1 MSWQHSLW
9 RTVAR
14 VRGALGGGPPPG
26 LRALTYHSVG
36 TTPAFDP
43 YGTAMATGLFEA
55 HLDLVV
61 SLKARLAPAALERPA
76 DPAPRIALTFDDGYR
91 DTLLTA
97 APLLV
102 ARGLPF
108 TVFVPPGHLDD
119 VAGLYLTKAQV
130 RELAALPGARIG
142 AHGGRHVPLP
152 ALSDAELAREL
163 TDSRARLSDLLG
175 RPVTAMSYPYG
186 RLDRRVRDAASAAGF
201 TLAAT
206 SRYGTTLPDDD
217 PLLLRRTEAVAWD
230 TVDDLRLKL
239 TGAWDLFALR
249 QDGFG

>member
-9 RTVAR
+9 RAVALG
-14 VRGALGGGPPPG
+14 RGALGGGPPPG

-36 TTPAFDP
+36 TTPSCDP
-43 YGTAMATGLFEA
+43 YGTAMAAGLFEA
-55 HLDLVV
+55 HLDLLV
-61 SLKARLAPAALERPA
+61 SLKGLLAPAPLELPA
-76 DPAPRIALTFDDGYR
+76 DPAPRVAVTFDDGYR
-91 DTLLTA
+91 DTLTTA

-119 VAGLYLTKAQV
+119 AAGLYLRKPQL

-142 AHGGRHVPLP
+142 AHGGRHVPLT
-152 ALSDAELAREL
+152 ALGDAELAREL
-163 TDSRARLSDLLG
+163 GDSRARLSDLLG

-186 RLDRRVRDAASAAGF
+186 LLDRRVRDAAAAAGF

-206 SRYGTTLPDDD
+206 SRYGTTLPADD
-217 PLLLRRTEAVAWD
+217 PLLMRRTEAVAWD

-249 QDGFG
+249 QGAPV